1 MNKMINISLP
11 LIYSAYNEDIY
22 VISSN
27 KKWNSV
33 VRSKNKNIIRQWFD
47 NNIRG

>member
-27 KKWNSV
+27 KKMEL
-33 VRSKNKNIIRQWFD
+33 RCKIKNKNITRQ
-47 NNIRG
+47 